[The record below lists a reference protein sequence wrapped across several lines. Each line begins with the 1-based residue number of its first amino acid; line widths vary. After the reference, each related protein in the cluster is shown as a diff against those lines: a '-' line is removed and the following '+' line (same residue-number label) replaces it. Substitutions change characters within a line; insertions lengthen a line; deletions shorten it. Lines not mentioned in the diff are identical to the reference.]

1 MNGED
6 IKAGEHYRLLP
17 RPDSMGGA
25 CYPFIGEDAVT
36 DGYGTGWAVGA
47 KLSAY
52 RDGVDADNDA
62 RMFVTGV
69 EGGPRQYVGA
79 NVLEPWTDE
88 PEAVKADAVGIVN
101 IDDAWKPGNMIEF
114 TATGV
119 VSGTSLEVGCKTI
132 PLATGLT
139 DGVIQ
144 SVTKRDGAG
153 VDVVIRGTVESSS
166 SWLSEGVLEYTPTG
180 LGRRVTVTKD
190 EARVNGRD
198 FKVVAKLVETK
209 PDVTATLTYA
219 EVDALAAIRGK
230 ISGTVDGPR
239 GLVESGIEKLIDA
252 AGIASYDQSTVYS
265 KAAGNLRFNR

>member
-36 DGYGTGWAVGA
+36 DGYGAGWAVGA

-62 RMFVTGV
+62 RMFVAER

-88 PEAVKADAVGIVN
+88 PETVKADAVGIVN
-101 IDDAWKPGNMIEF
+101 IDDIWKPGNIVEF

-119 VSGTSLEVGCKTI
+119 VTGTSLEVGCKTI

-153 VDVVIRGTVESSS
+153 VNVVIRGTVTSSS
-166 SWLSEGVLEYTPTG
+166 SWLTEGVLNYTPTG

-190 EARVNGRD
+190 EARFNGRD
-198 FKVVAKLVETK
+198 FKLIAKEIETK

-219 EVDALAAIRGK
+219 EVDALAAISAKIAGK
-230 ISGTVDGPR
+230 VEGPR
-239 GLVESGIEKLIDA
+239 GLAESGLKKLMDQ
-252 AGIASYDQSTVYS
+252 AGIKSYNDSTVYH
-265 KAAGNLRFNR
+265 KAAGSFRFED